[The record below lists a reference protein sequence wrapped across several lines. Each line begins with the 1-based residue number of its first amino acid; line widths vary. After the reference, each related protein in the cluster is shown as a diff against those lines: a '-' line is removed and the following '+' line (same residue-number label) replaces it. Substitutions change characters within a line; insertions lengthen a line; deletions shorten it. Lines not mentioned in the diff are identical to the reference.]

1 LTETK
6 WKEFRKIIDG
16 KLERGSL
23 AYEAY
28 QSENQYLMHFSNELI
43 FQKEVEHIERLSEK
57 DYAPDID
64 KIDIENMKIYLPH
77 YAWYN
82 NLNHLIHEGRAP
94 DNWREQVSKIIEDLE
109 RGNIYKLN
117 LFTHCFY
124 LEEGK
129 MHLMDLYGCV
139 FPDQIV
145 MFDHINPILSKRS
158 RDLFLQ
164 FKELNG
170 IVDMK
175 EAYRYSKINNVWGL
189 NEDS

>member
-1 LTETK
+1 MTEHK
-6 WKEFRKIIDG
+6 WKEFHKIIDD

-23 AYEAY
+23 AYDAY
-28 QSENQYLMHFSNELI
+28 VSEDQYMMDFSNE
-43 FQKEVEHIERLSEK
+43 FFFKKEVEHIERLADK
-57 DYAPDID
+57 WYAPEVD
-64 KIDIENMKIYLPH
+64 KIDSSKLVIYLPR
-77 YAWYN
+77 YD
-82 NLNHLIHEGRAP
+82 NLNHLIAENTAP
-94 DNWREQVSKIIEDLE
+94 VDWKEQVHKIIEDLE

-124 LEEGK
+124 VKEGK
-129 MHLMDLYGCV
+129 LHIIDLYGCV
-139 FPDQIV
+139 FDDEIV
-145 MFDHINPILSKRS
+145 MFDHINPVLSKRS

-170 IVDMK
+170 IVDTR